1 MKGTKKTLNRCVSNA
16 SSGPHSPTICMC
28 ADPRRTDMTQ
38 NAHTNNLFFIR
49 LALCLTAVL
58 LTTSSLQ
65 AQTPITTLS
74 QITDADGH
82 YVVTAD
88 ITGGSPGVD
97 TFNGT
102 LEANID
108 PATQMPYRIKSL
120 TAPLFSTLTG
130 TVRNLVLEGVNI
142 SQSGQ
147 VGAVACVASGSA
159 RIYNVGI
166 LSGSVGSTGTST
178 TTDATDCCGGLVGLL
193 DGNSNATNNP
203 RVVNCYSYA
212 DITGGNSVGGL
223 VGYNNYG
230 TNKNNL
236 RSMVF
241 GCLFYGDIDTNA
253 TVNRAPV
260 YNGSNIANKDGT
272 GVSNF
277 NYCRAEASYVKG
289 LKIDTYNSALLA
301 ETRFLQR
308 FEFFRHLLNG
318 HRELAAW
325 WVSGNATDTA
335 LIMKWVMLPDSLGS
349 THPYPVLKKW
359 GRYPSVVNYTPGT
372 TLYDGSEANRNKGQK
387 LGTLEVT
394 IEMGDGAQ
402 FTRPEGAAITTSD
415 TTLVI
420 TDKDP
425 THFNF
430 NYAKVQLPYYNDV
443 GTKNYSDNRVVV
455 GWMITSI
462 TGGTTGSFSVPA
474 NDNTPADAPYYNYA
488 DRNCTNKDLYSV
500 SGRIFNQGDYWDVP
514 EGVSAIT
521 IKPYWAKAAFVADDY
536 RDAVYNT
543 GMSTKYNVGTV
554 GGGQWFTNNTDHIFT
569 FGSESLTLRV
579 YSAISDAITALSIN
593 KNHTVYDYAVV
604 FVGNYHQYNGIS
616 NSTDVPYTLMS
627 IDLDRDN
634 EPDYCYMLRFDS
646 RTKLHPMRVDFLS
659 VPGLGMAQ
667 KASGSTGSFNFG
679 IPKPKGWFE
688 VTNTGLFRVTQF
700 EYCPEDGVKKPVI
713 LHGGVIE
720 QWVSS
725 QGSNGTQYD
734 PGDRVN
740 YYHVG
745 DNVWFKEFHI
755 GVHQD
760 YPNPTPHPPISVT
773 GGDYDEFYLTG
784 LYRADATKYDDNA
797 ECYINGGRFGIVAG
811 AGMEGIGST
820 DGKGNI
826 TWQIDHADIEEFYG
840 GGINAANPAIG
851 NITTTISNSH
861 VTLFCGGPKF
871 GDMTSGKTVVTTATD
886 CTFGTYFGAGYG
898 GNSYS
903 RRAPSNKSNV
913 QNIEWNNWVKSE
925 YKQDW
930 NATHAG
936 ISTQINYQ
944 FIPMSGNASNVA
956 RLFVEYVKF
965 SLATTHDVTSTLTG
979 CTVTGNFYGGGSL
992 GKVDGTATSTL
1003 TDCTVLGNVY
1013 GSGFSASLP
1022 TVEVDSIGFRVE
1034 PYYYSNLGTYRTAV
1048 KGVTT
1053 TYTWEHR
1060 ATVNS
1065 TATGIDKTNHILY
1078 TTEDLTTLGTVEGTV
1093 SLTIGGTSVIGTDGD
1108 NTTGSVYG
1116 GGEQSGVTGDITV
1129 TLQGQTHVKGN
1140 VYGGGQQGDVDGNTH
1155 VTIR

>member
-1 MKGTKKTLNRCVSNA
+1 MPSNTKYYIYDYKSNNCHHQRRFIAIEILKRTAKRVCLLATLLIGFTGLRAQTHITDVSGFDALNG
-16 SSGPHSPTICMC
+16 SS
-28 ADPRRTDMTQ
+28 A
-38 NAHTNNLFFIR
+38 AFIIDNDIDVS
-49 LALCLTAVL
+49 T
-58 LTTSSLQ
+58 LTTIASF
-65 AQTPITTLS
+65 
-74 QITDADGH
+74 G
-82 YVVTAD
+82 
-88 ITGGSPGVD
+88 
-97 TFNGT
+97 GT
-102 LEANID
+102 LEAAIN
-108 PATQMPYRIKSL
+108 PATHMPYRL
-120 TAPLFSTLTG
+120 TGLTQPLFATLTG
-130 TVRNLVLEGVNI
+130 TVRNMVLEGVNI

-178 TTDATDCCGGLVGLL
+178 ATDATDCCGGLVGLL

-253 TVNRAPV
+253 TTSRSPI
-260 YNGSNIANKDGT
+260 YNGTSIVNKDANGL
-272 GVSNF
+272 SNF
-277 NYCRAEASYVKG
+277 NYFRAEASYVQPTG
-289 LKIDTYNSALLA
+289 VNYNCALLA

-308 FEFFRHLLNG
+308 FEFFRQLLNG
-318 HRELAAW
+318 HREMSAW
-325 WVSGNATDTA
+325 WVTGNVTDTA
-335 LIMKWVMLPDSLGS
+335 LIMKWVMLPDSIGS
-349 THPYPVLKKW
+349 DHPYPVLMKW
-359 GRYPSVVNYTPGT
+359 GRYPSVVNYQPST
-372 TLYDGSEANRNKGQK
+372 TVYDGTEANRNKGQQ
-387 LGTLEVT
+387 LGTLAVH
-394 IEMGDGAQ
+394 IEIGNGAV
-402 FTRPEGAAITTSD
+402 FEKPEGATITTAD
-415 TTLVI
+415 TTLII

-425 THFNF
+425 AHFNF

-514 EGVSAIT
+514 EGVTAIT

-554 GGGQWFTNNTDHIFT
+554 GGGQWFTDNTDHIFT

-579 YSAISDAITALSIN
+579 YSAISNAITALSIN

-616 NSTDVPYTLMS
+616 NSKDVPYTLMS
-627 IDLDRDN
+627 IDLDKDN
-634 EPDYCYMLRFDS
+634 EPDYCYILRFDS
-646 RTKLHPMRVDFLS
+646 RTFLHPMRVDFLS
-659 VPGLGMAQ
+659 VPGFGMTQ
-667 KASGSTGSFNFG
+667 KSTGGTGSYNFG
-679 IPKPKGWFE
+679 IPKPRGWFE

-700 EYCPEDGVKKPVI
+700 EYSPNDRVKKPII

-725 QGSNGTQYD
+725 QGAANSSGD
-734 PGDRVN
+734 AGDRTS
-740 YYHVG
+740 YFYVG

-784 LYRADATKYDDNA
+784 LYRADATKNDDNA
-797 ECYINGGRFGIVAG
+797 ECYINGGLFGIVAG

-840 GGINAANPAIG
+840 GGINAANPVIG

-871 GDMTSGKTVVTTATD
+871 GDMSSGKTVVTTATG

-992 GKVDGTATSTL
+992 GKVDGTVTSTL

-1022 TVEVDSIGFRVE
+1022 TVEVDSIGYRVE
-1034 PYYYSNLGTYRTAV
+1034 PLYYSDLGTYRTAV

-1053 TYTWEHR
+1053 TYTWEQR

-1078 TTEDLTTLGTVEGTV
+1078 TTEDLTTLGTVQGTV
-1093 SLTIGGTSVIGTDGD
+1093 NLTIGGNSHVG
-1108 NTTGSVYG
+1108 GSVYG
-1116 GGEQSGVTGDITV
+1116 GGEQSKVAPGNIEVVITGNTEVAGDV
-1129 TLQGQTHVKGN
+1129 F
-1140 VYGGGQQGDVDGNTH
+1140 GGGQQGDVDGNTH

>member
-1 MKGTKKTLNRCVSNA
+1 MTANTPRRALLRTVALVAALLAAWGSAAQTDITSLSDITEANGHYRITADINA
-16 SSGPHSPTICMC
+16 SSFSASI
-28 ADPRRTDMTQ
+28 A
-38 NAHTNNLFFIR
+38 
-49 LALCLTAVL
+49 
-58 LTTSSLQ
+58 
-65 AQTPITTLS
+65 
-74 QITDADGH
+74 
-82 YVVTAD
+82 
-88 ITGGSPGVD
+88 
-97 TFNGT
+97 TFSGT
-102 LEANID
+102 LEAAID
-108 PATQMPYRIKSL
+108 TTTHMPYRITNLSV
-120 TAPLFSTLTG
+120 PLFTTLTG
-130 TVRNLVLEGVNI
+130 TVRNMVLEGVNI

-178 TTDATDCCGGLVGLL
+178 ATDATDCCGGLVGLL

-223 VGYNNYG
+223 VGYNNYA

-241 GCLFYGDIDTNA
+241 ACMFYGDIDTTN
-253 TVNRAPV
+253 TTSRSPI
-260 YNGSNIANKDGT
+260 YNGTSIVNKDAN

-277 NYCRAEASYVKG
+277 NYFLSEASYVQPTG
-289 LKIDTYNSALLA
+289 VNYNCALLA
-301 ETRFLQR
+301 EPRFLQR

-318 HRELAAW
+318 HREMSAW
-325 WVSGNATDTA
+325 WVTGDVADTA
-335 LIMKWVMLPDSLGS
+335 LIMKWVMLPDSIG
-349 THPYPVLKKW
+349 TDHPYPVLMKW
-359 GRYPSVVNYTPGT
+359 GRYPSVVNYQPST
-372 TLYDGSEANRNKGQK
+372 TLYDSTETNRNKGQQ
-387 LGTLEVT
+387 LGTLAVT
-394 IEMGDGAQ
+394 IQMGDGEQ
-402 FTRPEGAAITTSD
+402 FEHPDGATITTAD
-415 TTLVI
+415 TTLII

-425 THFNF
+425 DHFNF

-514 EGVSAIT
+514 EGVTAIT

-536 RDAVYNT
+536 RDVVYNT
-543 GMSTKYNVGTV
+543 GMTSKNNIGTV
-554 GGGQWFTNNTDHIFT
+554 GGGQWFTNGNSHDFT
-569 FGSESLTLRV
+569 FNGETLSLTV
-579 YSAISDAITALSIN
+579 YSEISNAVTALSIDN
-593 KNHTVYDYAVV
+593 NNTVNDYAVV
-604 FVGNYHQYNGIS
+604 LVGNHHYYNGGKNKAVGGS
-616 NSTDVPYTLMS
+616 KVPYTVTS
-627 IDLDRDN
+627 ADFDCDN
-634 EPDYCYMLRFDS
+634 EPDYSLIMRYDGRAV
-646 RTKLHPMRVDFLS
+646 THPVKYDFLCM
-659 VPGLGMAQ
+659 PGFGMAQ
-667 KASGSTGSFNFG
+667 KSTGGPGSYNFG
-679 IPKPKGWFE
+679 IPKPDGWYE
-688 VTNTGLFRVTQF
+688 VTNTALFRVTQM
-700 EYCPEDGVKKPVI
+700 EYSPSTRTKKPII

-725 QGSNGTQYD
+725 QGAANSSGD
-734 PGDRVN
+734 PGDRTS
-740 YYHVG
+740 YFYVG

-840 GGINAANPAIG
+840 GGINAANPVIG

-871 GDMTSGKTVVTTATD
+871 GDMSSGKTVVTTATG

-903 RRAPSNKSNV
+903 RRAPSNKSDV

-992 GKVDGTATSTL
+992 GKVDGTVTSTL

-1022 TVEVDSIGFRVE
+1022 TVEVDSIGYRVE
-1034 PYYYSNLGTYRTAV
+1034 PLYYSDLGTYRTAV

-1053 TYTWEHR
+1053 TYTWENR

-1065 TATGIDKTNHILY
+1065 TATGIDKINHILY

-1116 GGEQSGVTGDITV
+1116 GGESSAVNGNIHVLLKGN
-1129 TLQGQTHVKGN
+1129 THVLGS
-1140 VYGGGQQGDVDGNTH
+1140 VYGGGNEGPVNGDTEVEICDDCSLGD
-1155 VTIR
+1155 

>member
-1 MKGTKKTLNRCVSNA
+1 
-16 SSGPHSPTICMC
+16 
-28 ADPRRTDMTQ
+28 MTQ

-120 TAPLFSTLTG
+120 TAPLFATLTG
-130 TVRNLVLEGVNI
+130 TVRNMVLDEVGI
-142 SQSGQ
+142 SGHSGNT
-147 VGAVACVASGSA
+147 GAIACTASGSA

-166 LSGSVGSTGTST
+166 LGGSVGGTAYTGS
-178 TTDATDCCGGLVGLL
+178 LVGLL
-193 DGNSNATNNP
+193 DGEA
-203 RVVNCYSYA
+203 RVINCFSYA
-212 DITGGNSVGGL
+212 DITAGNYVGGI
-223 VGYNNYG
+223 VGYNNVA
-230 TNKNNL
+230 TTSANL
-236 RSMVF
+236 KTMVMN
-241 GCLFYGDIDTNA
+241 CMFYGDIDTNA

-402 FTRPEGAAITTSD
+402 FSRPEGAAITTSD

-425 THFNF
+425 AHFNF

-579 YSAISDAITALSIN
+579 YSAISNAITALSVN
-593 KNHTVYDYAVV
+593 TSYTVYDYAIVL
-604 FVGNYHQYNGIS
+604 VGNYHQYNGIPNGS
-616 NSTDVPYTLMS
+616 SGNNQPYTLMS
-627 IDLDRDN
+627 IDLDKDN

-646 RTKLHPMRVDFLS
+646 RYFLHPMRVDFLS

-667 KASGSTGSFNFG
+667 KSTGGTGSYNFG
-679 IPKPKGWFE
+679 IPKPRGWFE
-688 VTNTGLFRVTQF
+688 VTNTALFRVTQF
-700 EYCPEDGVKKPVI
+700 EYSPNDRVKNPII

-725 QGSNGTQYD
+725 QGANGSAGD
-734 PGDRVN
+734 AGDRTS
-740 YYHVG
+740 YFYVG

-760 YPNPTPHPPISVT
+760 FKNPTPHPPIIVT

-871 GDMTSGKTVVTTATD
+871 GDMTSGKTVVTTATG

-903 RRAPSNKSNV
+903 RYAPKNYSGNNILNIDWNRWIKGEISNDGFSG
-913 QNIEWNNWVKSE
+913 
-925 YKQDW
+925 YKQDYS
-930 NATHAG
+930 
-936 ISTQINYQ
+936 STYKGVSARLNYQ
-944 FIPMSGNASNVA
+944 FLPMSGNAGNVA

-1078 TTEDLTTLGTVEGTV
+1078 TTEDLTTLGTVTGNTN
-1093 SLTIGGTSVIGTDGD
+1093 LTIGGNSIIGTDGD
-1108 NTTGSVYG
+1108 ATTGSVYG
-1116 GGEQSGVTGDITV
+1116 GGEESAVLGDTRV
-1129 TLQGQTHVKGN
+1129 LLKGTTLVLGN
-1140 VYGGGQQGDVDGNTH
+1140 VFGGGNKGPVGGNTH
-1155 VTIR
+1155 VRLCDDCNFE